1 MTTGEQARPRGAAD
15 PSAVLRAR
23 DGDEWRLL
31 AWCLRRRWALVLGA
45 VAGGTVFQGASV
57 AFPLFV
63 QFAIDDGIH
72 PGNMAATAR
81 WASVIV
87 ALALVLVAGLALMQT
102 LITTVAVRT
111 TNELRGALLDRALRL
126 DRRSLAA
133 FGRGD
138 LVTRGTRDVDVVHA
152 WLFGVASMITGCF
165 GFGTILVLIAAQD
178 ALLAIVGLATVPV
191 LIVLNIVLPKRF
203 GAANARLS
211 AAHGARADAVEELL
225 AASAAVRGI
234 GGEGPLLERHAARS
248 ATVAEETVATARIAA
263 SWAAGAP
270 FVPGAATAVGLLVGG
285 QAVIAG
291 SLTIGG
297 LVAFSSWMSMLG
309 VWVGVL
315 TSRFTQL
322 GEAVTAGRRINEV
335 LLSTPSVVS
344 PERPERLPARAALRV
359 DGVRVDDE
367 RGTVLGP
374 VDLVAEPGEL
384 VAVTG
389 PIGAGKSLL
398 LRLIS
403 RWEDPDEGTV
413 SYGGVDL
420 RRAGLTEVRRRLVF
434 VPQRPAMVSGTIAE
448 NLRIGRSGLTDAELR
463 DACRVAAIDEHIAA
477 LPDGY
482 DTPVGEQGST
492 LSGGQLQRLALA
504 RAVLHGAD
512 VLVLDDVTSAVDAGT
527 ERLLLDRLRAW
538 SQVDGSA
545 RTVVFAGHRDAV
557 VAAADRVV
565 VLPGR
570 GTGTAEFDRMPA
582 GERVG

>member
-1 MTTGEQARPRGAAD
+1 MTGRRTPRGTAD
-15 PSAVLRAR
+15 PSAVLRMA
-23 DGDEWRLL
+23 DGDERRLL
-31 AWCLRRRWALVLGA
+31 IWCLRRRLPLVLGA
-45 VAGGTVFQGASV
+45 VVGGTIFQAASV

-72 PGNMAATAR
+72 PGDTGATAR
-81 WASVIV
+81 WAGVIV
-87 ALALVLVAGLALMQT
+87 ALSLVLVGGLALMQT
-102 LITTVAVRT
+102 LITTASVRT
-111 TNELRGALLDRALRL
+111 TNEVRSALLDRALRL
-126 DRRSLAA
+126 DRRSLAG

-152 WLFGVASMITGCF
+152 WLFGVASMITGCL
-165 GFGTILVLIAAQD
+165 GFATILVLIATQD
-178 ALLAIVGLATVPV
+178 GLLAIVGLATVPV

-211 AAHGARADAVEELL
+211 AAHGSRADAVEELL
-225 AASAAVRGI
+225 AASAAIRGI
-234 GGEGPLLERHAARS
+234 GGEGPLLERHTARS
-248 ATVAEETVATARIAA
+248 ATVARETVATARVAA
-263 SWAAGAP
+263 TWAAGAP

-297 LVAFSSWMSMLG
+297 LVAFSSWMSMLA

-322 GEAVTAGRRINEV
+322 GEAVTAARRINEV

-344 PERPERLPARAALRV
+344 PENPRPLPECAPLRV
-359 DGVRVDDE
+359 AGVRVLDE

-374 VDLVAEPGEL
+374 VDLLAEPGEF

-389 PIGAGKSLL
+389 PIGSGKSLL
-398 LRLIS
+398 LRLIA

-413 SYGGVDL
+413 CYGDVDL
-420 RRAGLTEVRRRLVF
+420 RRAELTDVRNRIVF
-434 VPQRPAMVSGTIAE
+434 VPQRPALVSGTIAE
-448 NLRIGRSGLTDAELR
+448 NLRIGRPELTDAELR
-463 DACRVAAIDEHIAA
+463 AACRIAAIDEHLAA

-482 DTPVGEQGST
+482 DTQVGEQGAT

-504 RAVLHGAD
+504 RAVLHGAE

-527 ERLLLDRLRAW
+527 ERLILDRLRTW
-538 SQVDGSA
+538 SRGNGTA
-545 RTVVFAGHRDAV
+545 RTVVFAGHREAV
-557 VAAADRVV
+557 ATAADRVV
-565 VLPGR
+565 ALPGR
-570 GTGTAEFDRMPA
+570 TAGAVEYASA